1 MAPALP
7 LVLSTPCPGSPLLGP
22 RLSVSPWPSWVF
34 SLSFPAAMQCLYNP
48 QWLLQNC
55 PPTLPDKDRSAVR
68 GSAGTWVSLVAG
80 LVFWGSPGEAAG
92 TTQKR
97 FLSQSLGRRSLP
109 LTPFD
114 DDVLVVRLCVCDRP
128 GSPSVLVS
136 VRVCCLQTPGD
147 KNCAPTFVG
156 SSHVHN

>member
-22 RLSVSPWPSWVF
+22 RLSVFPWPSWVF
-34 SLSFPAAMQCLYNP
+34 SLSFPAAMQCLYTP

-68 GSAGTWVSLVAG
+68 GSPGTWVSLAAG

-92 TTQKR
+92 TTQKS
-97 FLSQSLGRRSLP
+97 LPSQSLGRRSLP
-109 LTPFD
+109 LIPFD
-114 DDVLVVRLCVCDRP
+114 DDVLVVCPCACDRP

-136 VRVCCLQTPGD
+136 VRACCLQTPGD
-147 KNCAPTFVG
+147 KNRAPTLAG
-156 SSHVHN
+156 SSDAYN